1 MAFLR
6 RFVFHNIGLKLFSLL
21 MAVLLWVGVSHYYQ
35 GHEEEVLW
43 EARIDLHSRPQNL
56 EISSVSSSQAKLWLS
71 GPSRIV
77 DHMGSNSVHV
87 VLDLANAQ
95 PGERTYPL
103 SSRNVDVPVGVR
115 VWHIDPEQ
123 VQVRLDFRKSR
134 VVEVRPRVVGR
145 LASGLAITHVVAD
158 PSQITVAGPAR
169 QVDMV
174 DSALT
179 DPVDA
184 TGLLSEHTFTTNV
197 SVSDPLVQVVNPQPV
212 RVTVFVGKSSG
223 RSD

>member
-1 MAFLR
+1 M
-6 RFVFHNIGLKLFSLL
+6 FHNIGLKLFSLL
-21 MAVLLWVGVSHYYQ
+21 MAILLWVGVSHYYQ
-35 GHEEEVLW
+35 GSGEEVLW

-56 EISSVSSSQAKLWLS
+56 EISSVSPPQAKLWLS
-71 GPSRIV
+71 GPSRIM

-87 VLDLANAQ
+87 VLDLADAQ
-95 PGERTYPL
+95 PGERAYPL
-103 SSRNVDVPVGVR
+103 SSRNVDAPAGVR
-115 VWHIDPEQ
+115 VRHIDPEQ
-123 VQVRLDFRKSR
+123 VQIRLDFRKSR

-145 LASGLAITHVVAD
+145 LASGLAVTHVVAD

-223 RSD
+223 GSN